1 LERLVEPLSDLRLT
15 VVPISFPPV
24 SELGYLAVSSESG
37 EDGENENGH
46 TASPRSTS
54 TLGAPKSCT
63 CNAGSGE
70 E

>member
-1 LERLVEPLSDLRLT
+1 LERLIEPLSDLRLT

-24 SELGYLAVSSESG
+24 SELGYLAVGSESG
-37 EDGENENGH
+37 EDGENENGR

-54 TLGAPKSCT
+54 TPGAPKSCT
-63 CNAGSGE
+63 RNAGSGE